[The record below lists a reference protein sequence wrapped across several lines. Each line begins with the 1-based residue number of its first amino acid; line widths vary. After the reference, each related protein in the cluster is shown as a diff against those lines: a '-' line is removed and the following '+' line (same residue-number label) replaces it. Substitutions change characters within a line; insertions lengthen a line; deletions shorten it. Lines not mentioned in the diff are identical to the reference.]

1 MIAKLTPKITY
12 PFMVHWGFLYIKED
26 SGPTIDLL
34 CAVNTN
40 PAVPASIPII
50 INILPRF
57 FLSMPFFV
65 IIDCYFSA
73 SVPNVLLLANVK
85 TGYLDFHLPSL
96 LHLSLAE
103 GNLFHLPDLLLL
115 H

>member
-12 PFMVHWGFLYIKED
+12 PFMVHWGFLYINED

-50 INILPRF
+50 INILPVHTF
-57 FLSMPFFV
+57 FYHRML
-65 IIDCYFSA
+65 FSA
-73 SVPNVLLLANVK
+73 SVPNVVLLANFK
-85 TGYLDFHLPSL
+85 TG
-96 LHLSLAE
+96 
-103 GNLFHLPDLLLL
+103 
-115 H
+115 